1 LVETHVVASGVVYRD
16 SNVTV
21 TAFPVSH
28 EEWPEAWGYRFE
40 TADAVVVIGG
50 DGRPSETV
58 VEACDGCDLL
68 VHEVYSD
75 AGFARREPEWQ
86 RYHASAHTSA
96 SELAA
101 LATRARP
108 VTLVLYHQ
116 LLWGATPEELVAEV
130 KASYAGRVVYG
141 RDLDVFSF

>member
-1 LVETHVVASGVVYRD
+1 MPHPVAAGEVYRD
-16 SNVTV
+16 DNVGV
-21 TAFPVSH
+21 TAFPVEH
-28 EEWPEAWGYRFE
+28 EEWPEAWGFRFE
-40 TADAVVVIGG
+40 TADAVIVVSG
-50 DGRPSETV
+50 DTRPSQSV
-58 VEACDGCDLL
+58 VEACSGCDLL

-75 AGFARREPEWQ
+75 GGFARREPEWQ

-116 LLWGATPEELVAEV
+116 LLWGSTPEELVAEV
-130 KASYAGRVVYG
+130 KAGYAGRVVYG
-141 RDLDVFSF
+141 RDLDVFWF